1 MAEIEVFIPTAETRN
16 RVAPLAHRLDHL
28 AGKKVAWVDNQK
40 ANAHAL
46 LAGAAAALHKQTVKF
61 RNFFP
66 FQKCDPGSARCAHCP
81 PENLRCRGACNRGLR
96 LVYVV
101 ECP

>member
-16 RVAPLAHRLDHL
+16 VAFLLANRLGCL

-46 LAGAAAALHKQTVKF
+46 LAGAAGVLRSQQPEFEISFHSKNATREAPDALIAHLKT
-61 RNFFP
+61 
-66 FQKCDPGSARCAHCP
+66 CDA
-81 PENLRCRGACNRGLR
+81 
-96 LVYVV
+96 VV
-101 ECP
+101 LAIAD